1 MSEKGGKG
9 FSLPKPSLKSTPPSS
24 KDGKDDSSTKSKKGR
39 RVQFDSEG
47 SREPKSNFSS
57 KFYRPA
63 AASGKA
69 DWGKGGKG
77 DTVANAKKKEP
88 QPLEL
93 KIEQELPKS
102 VKCMMDCEAA
112 DILQGIQ
119 EQMVMLS
126 KDPTIKIPISFDKG
140 LQYANSTSRYT
151 HPQSGRH
158 VLETLKKYGVKDGEI
173 CVIANVCPETTDE
186 VFALVPSLKAKRSTL
201 SQPLKDVLSE
211 LTRLLD
217 ANGINMEGFCF
228 VDFSWQHTR
237 TYNHPCCRTC

>member
-77 DTVANAKKKEP
+77 DTIANAKKKEP

-126 KDPTIKIPISFDKG
+126 KDPTIKIPVSFDKG

-158 VLETLKKYGVKDGEI
+158 VLETLKKYGVKDGEV

-211 LTRLLD
+211 LTRFKR
-217 ANGINMEGFCF
+217 A
-228 VDFSWQHTR
+228 T
-237 TYNHPCCRTC
+237 

>member
-77 DTVANAKKKEP
+77 DTIANAKKKEP

-126 KDPTIKIPISFDKG
+126 KDPTIKIPVSFDKG

-211 LTRLLD
+211 LTRFKR
-217 ANGINMEGFCF
+217 A
-228 VDFSWQHTR
+228 T
-237 TYNHPCCRTC
+237 

>member
-126 KDPTIKIPISFDKG
+126 KDPTIKIPVSFDKG

-211 LTRLLD
+211 LTRFKR
-217 ANGINMEGFCF
+217 A
-228 VDFSWQHTR
+228 T
-237 TYNHPCCRTC
+237 

>member
-47 SREPKSNFSS
+47 TVSVISIFFLFNLVSYYSHWVLCVMTHACIGSREPKSNFSS

-77 DTVANAKKKEP
+77 DTIANAKKKEP

-126 KDPTIKIPISFDKG
+126 KDPTIKIPVSFDKG

-158 VLETLKKYGVKDGEI
+158 VLEY
-173 CVIANVCPETTDE
+173 P
-186 VFALVPSLKAKRSTL
+186 
-201 SQPLKDVLSE
+201 
-211 LTRLLD
+211 
-217 ANGINMEGFCF
+217 
-228 VDFSWQHTR
+228 
-237 TYNHPCCRTC
+237 

>member
-77 DTVANAKKKEP
+77 DTIANAKKKEP

-126 KDPTIKIPISFDKG
+126 KDPTIKIPVSFDKG

-158 VLETLKKYGVKDGEI
+158 VLETLKKYGVKDGEV

-186 VFALVPSLKAKRSTL
+186 VFALVPSLKGNMWYS
-201 SQPLKDVLSE
+201 
-211 LTRLLD
+211 LLGLITIQKLIISNLF
-217 ANGINMEGFCF
+217 ACY
-228 VDFSWQHTR
+228 SL
-237 TYNHPCCRTC
+237 

>member
-63 AASGKA
+63 GASGKA

-77 DTVANAKKKEP
+77 DTIANAKKKEP

-126 KDPTIKIPISFDKG
+126 KDPTIKIPVSFDKG
-140 LQYANSTSRYT
+140 LQYANSTSRCT

-211 LTRLLD
+211 LTRFKR
-217 ANGINMEGFCF
+217 A
-228 VDFSWQHTR
+228 T
-237 TYNHPCCRTC
+237 

>member
-24 KDGKDDSSTKSKKGR
+24 KDGKDDSSTKSKKGK

-77 DTVANAKKKEP
+77 DTIANAKKKEP

-126 KDPTIKIPISFDKG
+126 KDPTIKIPVSFDKG

-158 VLETLKKYGVKDGEI
+158 VLETLKKYGVKDGEV

-211 LTRLLD
+211 LTRFKR
-217 ANGINMEGFCF
+217 A
-228 VDFSWQHTR
+228 T
-237 TYNHPCCRTC
+237 

>member
-211 LTRLLD
+211 LTRFKR
-217 ANGINMEGFCF
+217 A
-228 VDFSWQHTR
+228 T
-237 TYNHPCCRTC
+237 

>member
-39 RVQFDSEG
+39 RVQFDSE
-47 SREPKSNFSS
+47 
-57 KFYRPA
+57 
-63 AASGKA
+63 
-69 DWGKGGKG
+69 
-77 DTVANAKKKEP
+77 
-88 QPLEL
+88 
-93 KIEQELPKS
+93 ELPKS

-126 KDPTIKIPISFDKG
+126 KDPTIKIPVSFDKG

-158 VLETLKKYGVKDGEI
+158 VLETLKKYGVKDGEV

-186 VFALVPSLKAKRSTL
+186 VFALVPSLKTVYLYLCFKNAFPKLFGAKRSTL

-211 LTRLLD
+211 LTRFKR
-217 ANGINMEGFCF
+217 A
-228 VDFSWQHTR
+228 T
-237 TYNHPCCRTC
+237 

>member
-126 KDPTIKIPISFDKG
+126 KDPTIKIPVSFDKG

-186 VFALVPSLKAKRSTL
+186 VFALVPSLKTVYLYLCFKNAFPKLFGAKRSTL

-211 LTRLLD
+211 LTRFKR
-217 ANGINMEGFCF
+217 A
-228 VDFSWQHTR
+228 T
-237 TYNHPCCRTC
+237 